1 MASTLTVDNIV
12 GATSASK
19 VMIPGHVVQVVQ
31 SQIATTA
38 STASTSNVASG
49 LQASITPNSASNK
62 ILIMLNGGNI
72 WNNSNGANMLMYF
85 YRNGVVVETGPHAI
99 IQNAS
104 GINSQKSS
112 WSASYLDSPST
123 TSSITYEPYYRVNT
137 GTGYFN
143 EQTVRVM
150 LTLME
155 IAQ

>member
-1 MASTLTVDNIV
+1 
-12 GATSASK
+12 
-19 VMIPGHVVQVVQ
+19 
-31 SQIATTA
+31 
-38 STASTSNVASG
+38 
-49 LQASITPNSASNK
+49 
-62 ILIMLNGGNI
+62 MLNGGNI